1 MFDKKLSNTSFMN
14 TTNVYS
20 PIYRKR
26 YFEGYSKGFNPFIQD
41 DLGKKDDAFN
51 SGFESGRFDYESM
64 NGKIS
69 EGIPLRIVTKKI
81 LEDFLLAGMLG
92 LRIDSDNYTVFQIN
106 NIRKWYLCGVE
117 MYDPNESI
125 YLFNI
130 LEQNGI
136 QII

>member
-1 MFDKKLSNTSFMN
+1 M
-14 TTNVYS
+14 TTKNIYS
-20 PIYRKR
+20 SAYRKK
-26 YFEGYSKGFNPFIQD
+26 YFEGYSKGFNPFMQD
-41 DLGKKDDAFN
+41 DLEKKDEAFIA
-51 SGFESGRFDYESM
+51 GFESGRLEYESM

-92 LRIDSDNYTVFQIN
+92 LRIDSDNYTPFQIS
-106 NIRKWYLCGVE
+106 NIRKWYLCGIE
-117 MYDPNESI
+117 MYDPNESS
-125 YLFNI
+125 YLFNV